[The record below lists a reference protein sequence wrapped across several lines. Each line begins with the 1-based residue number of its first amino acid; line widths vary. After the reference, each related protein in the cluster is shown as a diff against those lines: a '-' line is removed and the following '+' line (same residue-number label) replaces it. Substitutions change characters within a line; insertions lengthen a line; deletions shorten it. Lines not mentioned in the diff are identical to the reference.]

1 MVPIL
6 CAPSLRA
13 IERIAAF
20 LGSHETCQRILTGWK
35 WAAPRSSLPISPA
48 EGSVT
53 LSLYRI
59 AAFACTP
66 YDREEASRIWKG
78 RPMDRLEAMSV
89 IVAVTETGSFSAASR
104 RLKKPVATVSRNVA
118 ELEARLK
125 AQLFQRSSRQM
136 TLTDA
141 GRSYIEACK
150 RIIEQVDDAERE
162 VSGEYR
168 IPKGDLAITSP
179 WGLGHMHLMP
189 IAVEFMNAYPEIA
202 LRLVL
207 TDRIVDTV
215 EENIDISIRIGN
227 LADSNLIATK
237 VGSVRFVLCASPG
250 YLAEHGHPSEP
261 TELAV
266 HDCISIDSVAPQR
279 SWKFIKDGRE
289 MVVPIRSRLT
299 VSDSEAA
306 IEAAIAGAGIT
317 RVMSY
322 KMEAARRAGQLVLML
337 EEYEQEPWPV
347 HIVYAER
354 KPVPLKLR
362 AFLNWATPRLK
373 ARLA

>member
-1 MVPIL
+1 
-6 CAPSLRA
+6 
-13 IERIAAF
+13 
-20 LGSHETCQRILTGWK
+20 
-35 WAAPRSSLPISPA
+35 
-48 EGSVT
+48 
-53 LSLYRI
+53 
-59 AAFACTP
+59 
-66 YDREEASRIWKG
+66 
-78 RPMDRLEAMSV
+78 MDRLEAMSV

-141 GRSYIEACK
+141 GRSYIEACR

-168 IPKGDLAITSP
+168 VPKGDLAITSP

-227 LADSNLIATK
+227 LADSNLIAMK

-250 YLAEHGHPSEP
+250 YLAEHGRPSEP
-261 TELAV
+261 TELAT
-266 HDCISIDSVAPQR
+266 HDCISVDSVAPQR

-289 MVVPIRSRLT
+289 IAVPIRSRLT

-306 IEAAIAGAGIT
+306 VDAAVAGAGIA

-322 KMEAARRAGQLVLML
+322 KMEAARRAGQLVIML
-337 EEYEQEPWPV
+337 EEFEQEPWPV

-362 AFLNWATPRLK
+362 AFLNWVTPRLK

>member
-1 MVPIL
+1 
-6 CAPSLRA
+6 
-13 IERIAAF
+13 
-20 LGSHETCQRILTGWK
+20 
-35 WAAPRSSLPISPA
+35 
-48 EGSVT
+48 
-53 LSLYRI
+53 
-59 AAFACTP
+59 
-66 YDREEASRIWKG
+66 
-78 RPMDRLEAMSV
+78 MDRLEAMSI

-104 RLKKPVATVSRNVA
+104 RLNKPVATVSRMVA

-237 VGSVRFVLCASPG
+237 VGSVRFVLCASPV
-250 YLAEHGHPSEP
+250 YLAEHGHPREP
-261 TELAV
+261 AELAT
-266 HDCISIDSVAPQR
+266 HDCISVDSLAPQR

-289 MVVPIRSRLT
+289 MVAPIRSRLT

-322 KMEAARRAGQLVLML
+322 KMEAARRAGQLVVML
-337 EEYEQEPWPV
+337 EKYEQEPWPV

-362 AFLNWATPRLK
+362 AFLNWMTPRLK

>member
-1 MVPIL
+1 
-6 CAPSLRA
+6 
-13 IERIAAF
+13 
-20 LGSHETCQRILTGWK
+20 
-35 WAAPRSSLPISPA
+35 
-48 EGSVT
+48 
-53 LSLYRI
+53 
-59 AAFACTP
+59 
-66 YDREEASRIWKG
+66 
-78 RPMDRLEAMSV
+78 MDRLEAMSI

-104 RLKKPVATVSRNVA
+104 RLNKPVATVSRMVA

-237 VGSVRFVLCASPG
+237 VGSVRFVLCASPV
-250 YLAEHGHPSEP
+250 YLAEHGHPGEP
-261 TELAV
+261 AELAT
-266 HDCISIDSVAPQR
+266 HDCISVDSLAPQR

-289 MVVPIRSRLT
+289 MVAPIRSRLT

-322 KMEAARRAGQLVLML
+322 KMEAARRAGQLVVML

-362 AFLNWATPRLK
+362 AFLNWMTPRLK

>member
-1 MVPIL
+1 M
-6 CAPSLRA
+6 
-13 IERIAAF
+13 
-20 LGSHETCQRILTGWK
+20 
-35 WAAPRSSLPISPA
+35 
-48 EGSVT
+48 
-53 LSLYRI
+53 
-59 AAFACTP
+59 
-66 YDREEASRIWKG
+66 
-78 RPMDRLEAMSV
+78 
-89 IVAVTETGSFSAASR
+89 
-104 RLKKPVATVSRNVA
+104 VA

-189 IAVEFMNAYPEIA
+189 IAIEFMNAYPEIA

-261 TELAV
+261 TEL
-266 HDCISIDSVAPQR
+266 CC
-279 SWKFIKDGRE
+279 
-289 MVVPIRSRLT
+289 
-299 VSDSEAA
+299 
-306 IEAAIAGAGIT
+306 
-317 RVMSY
+317 
-322 KMEAARRAGQLVLML
+322 
-337 EEYEQEPWPV
+337 
-347 HIVYAER
+347 
-354 KPVPLKLR
+354 
-362 AFLNWATPRLK
+362 
-373 ARLA
+373 ARLHQH

>member
-1 MVPIL
+1 
-6 CAPSLRA
+6 
-13 IERIAAF
+13 
-20 LGSHETCQRILTGWK
+20 
-35 WAAPRSSLPISPA
+35 
-48 EGSVT
+48 
-53 LSLYRI
+53 
-59 AAFACTP
+59 
-66 YDREEASRIWKG
+66 
-78 RPMDRLEAMSV
+78 MDRLEAMSI

-104 RLKKPVATVSRNVA
+104 RLNKPVATVSRMVA

-227 LADSNLIATK
+227 LADSNLITTK
-237 VGSVRFVLCASPG
+237 VGSVRFVLCASPV
-250 YLAEHGHPSEP
+250 YLAEHGHPGEP
-261 TELAV
+261 AELAT
-266 HDCISIDSVAPQR
+266 HDCISVDSLAPQR
-279 SWKFIKDGRE
+279 SWKFVKDGRE
-289 MVVPIRSRLT
+289 MVAPIRSRLT

-322 KMEAARRAGQLVLML
+322 KMEAARRAGQLVVML
-337 EEYEQEPWPV
+337 EDYEQEPWPV

-362 AFLNWATPRLK
+362 AFLNWMTPRLK

>member
-1 MVPIL
+1 
-6 CAPSLRA
+6 
-13 IERIAAF
+13 
-20 LGSHETCQRILTGWK
+20 
-35 WAAPRSSLPISPA
+35 
-48 EGSVT
+48 
-53 LSLYRI
+53 
-59 AAFACTP
+59 
-66 YDREEASRIWKG
+66 
-78 RPMDRLEAMSV
+78 MDRLEAMSI

-104 RLKKPVATVSRNVA
+104 RLNKPVATVSRMVA

-237 VGSVRFVLCASPG
+237 VGSVRFVLCASPV
-250 YLAEHGHPSEP
+250 YLAEHGHPGEP
-261 TELAV
+261 AELAT
-266 HDCISIDSVAPQR
+266 HDCISVDSLAPQR

-289 MVVPIRSRLT
+289 MVAPIRSRLT

-322 KMEAARRAGQLVLML
+322 KMEAARRAGQLVVML

-362 AFLNWATPRLK
+362 AFLNWVTPRLK

>member
-1 MVPIL
+1 
-6 CAPSLRA
+6 
-13 IERIAAF
+13 
-20 LGSHETCQRILTGWK
+20 
-35 WAAPRSSLPISPA
+35 
-48 EGSVT
+48 
-53 LSLYRI
+53 
-59 AAFACTP
+59 
-66 YDREEASRIWKG
+66 
-78 RPMDRLEAMSV
+78 MDRLEAMSI

-104 RLKKPVATVSRNVA
+104 RLNKPVATVSRMVA

-237 VGSVRFVLCASPG
+237 VGSVRFVLCASPV
-250 YLAEHGHPSEP
+250 YLAEHGHPGEP
-261 TELAV
+261 AELAT
-266 HDCISIDSVAPQR
+266 HDCISVDSLAPQR
-279 SWKFIKDGRE
+279 SWKFVKDGRE
-289 MVVPIRSRLT
+289 MVAPIRSRLT

-322 KMEAARRAGQLVLML
+322 KMEAARRAGQLVVML

-362 AFLNWATPRLK
+362 AFLNWMTPRLK

>member
-1 MVPIL
+1 
-6 CAPSLRA
+6 
-13 IERIAAF
+13 
-20 LGSHETCQRILTGWK
+20 
-35 WAAPRSSLPISPA
+35 
-48 EGSVT
+48 
-53 LSLYRI
+53 
-59 AAFACTP
+59 
-66 YDREEASRIWKG
+66 
-78 RPMDRLEAMSV
+78 MDRLEAMSV

-179 WGLGHMHLMP
+179 WGFGHIHLMP

-261 TELAV
+261 AELAA

-306 IEAAIAGAGIT
+306 IEAAIAGTGIT

-362 AFLNWATPRLK
+362 AFLNWMTPRLK

>member
-1 MVPIL
+1 
-6 CAPSLRA
+6 
-13 IERIAAF
+13 
-20 LGSHETCQRILTGWK
+20 
-35 WAAPRSSLPISPA
+35 
-48 EGSVT
+48 
-53 LSLYRI
+53 
-59 AAFACTP
+59 
-66 YDREEASRIWKG
+66 
-78 RPMDRLEAMSV
+78 MDRLEAMSV

-104 RLKKPVATVSRNVA
+104 RLRTPVATVSRKVS

-168 IPKGDLAITSP
+168 IPKGDLAVTAP
-179 WGLGHMHLMP
+179 WGLGHMHLLP
-189 IAVEFMNAYPEIA
+189 IAVEFLDAYPEIG

-207 TDRIVDTV
+207 TDRVVNTV
-215 EENIDISIRIGN
+215 EENIDVSIRIGP
-227 LADSNLIATK
+227 LADSSMIATR
-237 VGSVRFVLCASPG
+237 VGSVRMVLCAAPG
-250 YLAEHGHPSEP
+250 YLAARGHPRKPED
-261 TELAV
+261 LRD
-266 HDCISIDSVAPQR
+266 HDCICVDGVAAQR
-279 SWKFIKDGRE
+279 SWKFAKGTRE
-289 MVVPIRSRLT
+289 IATPIRSRLT

-306 IEAAIAGAGIT
+306 IDAAIAGAGIA

-322 KMEAARRAGQLVLML
+322 KMEAARRAEKLVALL
-337 EEYEQEPWPV
+337 EEFELEPLPM
-347 HIVYAER
+347 HIIYAER

-362 AFLNWATPRLK
+362 AFLNWVTPRLK